1 MKIIADTHTH
11 TIMSGHAHST
21 VMENIKVAREKGLKF
36 IAVTDHTKL
45 MPDCPGDVYF
55 SCMRSALPDEY
66 DGVYILRGCEANI
79 IDENGTVD
87 ISDKALDT
95 LEWRIASI
103 HSLLTKP
110 MGFENHTKLWTNI
123 AKNPRIDVIG
133 HSGEED
139 FKYDYERV
147 MQEFKKYGK
156 IVEINASSAK
166 SRPTCVNNCTEI
178 ARLCAKYGVPIVI
191 SSDAHFASRIGEF
204 AKGIE
209 IVTNAGVPEE
219 LILNADAQRFAT
231 FLENRLGRKFD
242 I

>member
-1 MKIIADTHTH
+1 MVYRRCTLSHKIKSAKGVFMKIIADTHTH

-21 VMENIKVAREKGLKF
+21 VMENIKVAKEKGLKF
-36 IAVTDHTKL
+36 IAITDHTKL

-79 IDENGTVD
+79 IDANGTVD
-87 ISDKALDT
+87 ISDKALDL

-133 HSGEED
+133 
-139 FKYDYERV
+139 
-147 MQEFKKYGK
+147 Q
-156 IVEINASSAK
+156 
-166 SRPTCVNNCTEI
+166 NCTNQNVNYTERKCLLPITLYRIPEI
-178 ARLCAKYGVPIVI
+178 RPNENGFTGNYITQNVCRTHVYKTEGKEQKRAYTVKYVCK
-191 SSDAHFASRIGEF
+191 HSRSI
-204 AKGIE
+204 
-209 IVTNAGVPEE
+209 
-219 LILNADAQRFAT
+219 
-231 FLENRLGRKFD
+231 
-242 I
+242 